1 MQQKQQQQQ
10 CLQQSAL
17 IKKKEAS
24 PWWDFLSHCKEAAD
38 SSDSEHDDTTSY
50 ANYND
55 IICTTGCTTSAKNSA
70 DDDLAIKESAP
81 LSPASAVPA
90 TPVKLISTGS
100 NNNGDGE
107 NDVGTAGPET
117 PGTQDSSFSSF
128 DTSSSSSSIVDD
140 DDIRGFSSF
149 QPIEMDEGKI
159 KEGEEEC
166 NFNGEITPGSVI
178 SSSQAT
184 TSASVVLSP
193 PPKVAT
199 QYINDQQSLQ
209 LLQSI
214 SKEKQSSSGDDDNF
228 NTSPAIVFS
237 TDDAT
242 DEDLEASFEVNVVDE
257 NDVATTATVSSP
269 DDAPMS
275 CDQFPSVFHH
285 RQQPVS
291 ALQDHLLS
299 CIKLPLRAVSI
310 LFSVWVAIILVRI
323 VLIFSLIVV
332 DHNPLLEYDGFNS
345 PGIY

>member
-10 CLQQSAL
+10 CLQQSAP
-17 IKKKEAS
+17 INKKEAS

-50 ANYND
+50 ENYND

-81 LSPASAVPA
+81 LSPASAVRT
-90 TPVKLISTGS
+90 TPVKLISTQS

-107 NDVGTAGPET
+107 TDVGTARPET

-140 DDIRGFSSF
+140 DGIRGFASF

-178 SSSQAT
+178 FSSQAT
-184 TSASVVLSP
+184 TSASAVLSPP

-199 QYINDQQSLQ
+199 QYINDQQPLQ

-214 SKEKQSSSGDDDNF
+214 SKEKQSNSGDDDNF
-228 NTSPAIVFS
+228 NTSPA
-237 TDDAT
+237 DAT
-242 DEDLEASFEVNVVDE
+242 DEDLEASFEVYAVDE

-269 DDAPMS
+269 DDAPMI
-275 CDQFPSVFHH
+275 CDQFPSVFHY
-285 RQQPVS
+285 RKQPIS

-299 CIKLPLRAVSI
+299 CIKLPLRVVSI

-323 VLIFSLIVV
+323 VLIVSLIVV
-332 DHNPLLEYDGFNS
+332 DHNPWLDDDGFNS